1 MIEFYYNYLKPKF
14 GKNIKLLMTDTD
26 SFLVYIKTEDAY
38 QDVKNDI
45 EWFDTSDYKMD
56 WMPQK
61 NKKVPGLFKDEFL
74 GIPIRE
80 YAGLRSKMY
89 AFRYD
94 EMETNY
100 CREIKSFKTEM
111 KEKKVCK
118 GIKKQ
123 NIEKIRFEMYK
134 ECLFNNKETREPVC
148 NIISKK
154 LKLYSV
160 VVDKVALSP
169 YDDKRYLVNQIK
181 TLPYGYYKID
191 KPFKNY

>member
-1 MIEFYYNYLKPKF
+1 
-14 GKNIKLLMTDTD
+14 MTDTD
-26 SFLVYIKTEDAY
+26 SFLVYIKTEDI
-38 QDVKNDI
+38 KNDI
-45 EWFDTSDYKMD
+45 ELFDISDYKMD

-118 GIKKQ
+118 RIKKQ

-134 ECLFNNKETREPVC
+134 DCLFNNKETRESVC

-160 VVDKVALSP
+160 VIDKVALSP

>member
-1 MIEFYYNYLKPKF
+1 VVL
-14 GKNIKLLMTDTD
+14 NIKMKIIPTLKKL
-26 SFLVYIKTEDAY
+26 
-38 QDVKNDI
+38 KNDGKHGY
-45 EWFDTSDYKMD
+45 TY
-56 WMPQK
+56 
-61 NKKVPGLFKDEFL
+61 
-74 GIPIRE
+74 
-80 YAGLRSKMY
+80 
-89 AFRYD
+89 
-94 EMETNY
+94 TNY

-118 GIKKQ
+118 RIKKQ

-134 ECLFNNKETREPVC
+134 DCLFNNKETRESVC

-160 VVDKVALSP
+160 VIDKVALSP